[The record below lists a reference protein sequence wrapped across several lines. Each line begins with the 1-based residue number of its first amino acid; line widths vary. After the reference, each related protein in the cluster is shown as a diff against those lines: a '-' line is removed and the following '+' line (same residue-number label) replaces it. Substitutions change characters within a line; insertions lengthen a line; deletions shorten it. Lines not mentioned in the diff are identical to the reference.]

1 METNH
6 APQSDKPYHLYL
18 SREQFNQLIETIEL
32 MLAVDADNEVTRDA
46 AKMRDTFMRFAKK
59 QKKDGDD
66 RAAVILYEKEAC
78 PLIKLLLF
86 YISAFRKTEPH
97 DYFSEIRKN
106 MRGKKNDS
114 NEASQP

>member
-1 METNH
+1 MKENH
-6 APQSDKPYHLYL
+6 APQKDTPYYLYL
-18 SREQFNQLIETIEL
+18 SKEQFNQLIETIEL
-32 MLAVDADNEVTRDA
+32 MLAVDDDNEVTREA

-97 DYFSEIRKN
+97 DYFSEIRKKI
-106 MRGKKNDS
+106 RGKQDDRNDT
-114 NEASQP
+114 SQ